1 MASKR
6 LPAIIAGVGQGTGA
20 SVART
25 FAKHYPVILLARN
38 PKNYEPLVK
47 EIQDAGGEAV
57 GYSVDVTK
65 EDQVKEV
72 FDKVGSD
79 GISVGRAKA
88 PF

>member
-1 MASKR
+1 MAAKR
-6 LPAIIAGVGQGTGA
+6 LPVVVAGVGPGTGA

-25 FAKHYPVILLARN
+25 FAKHYPVVLLARN

-47 EIQDAGGEAV
+47 EIEDAGGKAI

-72 FDKVGSD
+72 FEKVGSE
-79 GISVGRAKA
+79 GISVG
-88 PF
+88 FFLS